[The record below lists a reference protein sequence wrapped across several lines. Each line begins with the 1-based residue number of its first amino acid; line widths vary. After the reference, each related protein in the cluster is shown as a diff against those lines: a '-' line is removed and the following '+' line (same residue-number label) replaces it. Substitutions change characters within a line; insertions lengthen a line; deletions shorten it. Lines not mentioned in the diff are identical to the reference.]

1 MVGTFVL
8 PLRLKTFLSIM
19 DRKLMVLVFTTFREL
34 FILYNVLCIF
44 IIFIVS
50 LHLMTL
56 SWTTNDNLS
65 CQPLLPKAEIQLD
78 IKMRKL
84 YSGQWRMRFPFR
96 LMIFWIFLLT
106 IWMETTAGNQSFLR
120 WWFSGLIEHM
130 LTLPSLRNWYVSRNM
145 PRGQSMSESYIQA
158 SLIVLHQR
166 GNDALM
172 LTEKKLER
180 DWFDLYYRILDVI

>member
-56 SWTTNDNLS
+56 S
-65 CQPLLPKAEIQLD
+65 
-78 IKMRKL
+78 
-84 YSGQWRMRFPFR
+84 
-96 LMIFWIFLLT
+96 
-106 IWMETTAGNQSFLR
+106 
-120 WWFSGLIEHM
+120 
-130 LTLPSLRNWYVSRNM
+130 
-145 PRGQSMSESYIQA
+145 
-158 SLIVLHQR
+158 
-166 GNDALM
+166 
-172 LTEKKLER
+172 
-180 DWFDLYYRILDVI
+180 